1 MLYLD
6 TLTLQMWPEVIKFK
20 QDLLYLN
27 RDLTCLNIDLPCLK
41 QDLSYLKQQELLQ
54 VFTAFPHRLCLKK
67 LPPAAGGNLLKVG
80 FADVNPGIPGVTP
93 MIIDGVGAPG
103 VVVEDPGTAEVAAEK
118 ESSKFKFIW
127 YVIVFHFQYNYSFT
141 HKGSSGTLT
150 CVYMS
155 ILGLHKL
162 SKVNVF

>member
-6 TLTLQMWPEVIKFK
+6 TLILQTWLQVIKFK
-20 QDLLYLN
+20 QDLPYLN
-27 RDLTCLNIDLPCLK
+27 RDLKYLNIDRPCLK
-41 QDLSYLKQQELLQ
+41 RDLRYLKREDLLQ

-118 ESSKFKFIW
+118 ESSKFIL
-127 YVIVFHFQYNYSFT
+127 YVIVFHFT
-141 HKGSSGTLT
+141 HKGSLGTLT
-150 CVYMS
+150 CVYMA
-155 ILGLHKL
+155 LL
-162 SKVNVF
+162 